1 MVAEAVAGGPRLRRS
16 VASRVR
22 AVIFSGVCIALVISA
37 AFLIFELGR
46 YQAGYS
52 LLDQRR
58 SEDALQQAIA
68 QQEARAD
75 ALGRQLTILRTS
87 QDIDEETYTQVETTL
102 SQLQIQI
109 QAQEEELAFYRGIIS
124 PEDGNVGLRVQEL
137 TFIDAGSAGRF
148 LLRMVLVQAIS
159 REGAVSGTV
168 KLTIDGLRNGVPE
181 AWALDDLLVDS
192 EAGEIAYDFRYFQAL
207 QREIE
212 FPEDFLPSGVEVEIW
227 PKSSRG
233 PDTLHSYTWAAVSR

>member
-1 MVAEAVAGGPRLRRS
+1 LRHS
-16 VASRVR
+16 VLSRVR
-22 AVIFSGVCIALVISA
+22 AVVFFGICIALVGSA

-52 LLDQRR
+52 ILDQRR
-58 SEDALQQAIA
+58 SEVALQQMIA
-68 QQEARAD
+68 QQEAQAD
-75 ALGRQLTILRTS
+75 DLGRQLTILRTS

-124 PEDGNVGLRVQEL
+124 PEDGNVGLRIQEL
-137 TFIDAGSAGRF
+137 TFGDVGTAGRF
-148 LLRMVLVQAIS
+148 LLRMVLVQALS

-168 KLTIDGLRNGVPE
+168 RVKIDGLRDGVPE
-181 AWALDDLLVDS
+181 VWALDDLLVDG
-192 EAGEIAYDFRYFQAL
+192 EAGGIAYDFRYFQAL

-212 FPEDFLPSGVEVEIW
+212 FPEDFVPSRVDVEIW

-233 PDTLHSYTWAAVSR
+233 PETLHNYSWMAVVR